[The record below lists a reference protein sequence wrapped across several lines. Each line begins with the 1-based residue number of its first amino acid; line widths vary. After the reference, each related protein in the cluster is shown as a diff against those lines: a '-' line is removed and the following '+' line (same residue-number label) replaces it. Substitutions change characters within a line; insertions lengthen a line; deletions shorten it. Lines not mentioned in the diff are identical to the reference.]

1 MMIFVNAIYK
11 EGKCP
16 REYAEGFIKM
26 ISCICPHIGEEIWS
40 VMGHNDTIAYEPW
53 PVYDEAKT
61 VDDTIEI
68 AVQVNGK
75 LRGTIT
81 IEKTL
86 DKDSAI
92 AIAKNDEKVA
102 EAIVGKTIVKEIY
115 VPGKIVNIV
124 VK

>member
-1 MMIFVNAIYK
+1 LD
-11 EGKCP
+11 
-16 REYAEGFIKM
+16 
-26 ISCICPHIGEEIWS
+26 S
-40 VMGHNDTIAYEPW
+40 
-53 PVYDEAKT
+53 
-61 VDDTIEI
+61 TIEI

-75 LRGTIT
+75 LKGTIT

-92 AIAKNDEKVA
+92 ATAKNDEKVA
-102 EAIVGKTIVKEIY
+102 EAILGKTIVKEIY

>member
-1 MMIFVNAIYK
+1 MIFVNAVYK

-16 REYAEGFIKM
+16 KTYAEGFIKM
-26 ISCICPHIGEEIWS
+26 LSCISPHIGEEIWS
-40 VMGHNDTIAYEPW
+40 ILGHDNTIAYEKW
-53 PVYDEAKT
+53 PEFDEAKT
-61 VDDTIEI
+61 LDSTIEI

-75 LRGTIT
+75 LKGTIT

-92 AIAKNDEKVA
+92 ATAKNDEKVA
-102 EAIVGKTIVKEIY
+102 EAILGKTIVKEIY